1 MPREEAVVNLEY
13 EPDSLLKPP
22 HPDRIRKVEQWLTH
36 FWQRDALFRFP
47 PAYVEHILQFHGGV
61 PGKKCFR
68 TASKRTR
75 VIGRFFNFL
84 EEQDLDPPSQR
95 SWRQWS
101 DQDIRLDYQVYCY
114 FNYEHWA
121 IRHDQFNVVP
131 IAGLDM
137 AGHNCRVMDD
147 YDLLCFDYDG
157 DGEPPVV
164 AWDFESSWEKKCV
177 KELVARSFEEFL
189 PLLHRCN
196 VSAALEE
203 AKSF

>member
-1 MPREEAVVNLEY
+1 MPQEQVVVDLEY

-36 FWQRDALFRFP
+36 FWEREEPFRFP
-47 PAYVEHILQFHGGV
+47 SAYVGHVMQFHGGV

-84 EEQDLDPPSQR
+84 EEQDLDPPKQR

-101 DQDIRLDYQVYCY
+101 DQDIRLDYQLYCY

-121 IRHDQFNVVP
+121 IRYDQFKVVP
-131 IAGLDM
+131 IAGLDT
-137 AGHNCRVMDD
+137 AGHNCRVMDN
-147 YDLLCFDYDG
+147 YDLLCLDYESQD
-157 DGEPPVV
+157 EPSVV
-164 AWDFESSWEKKCV
+164 AWDFELSGEDNCV
-177 KELVARSFEEFL
+177 KEFVARSFGEFL
-189 PLLHRCN
+189 PLLHRCD
-196 VSAALEE
+196 VPAALEE

>member
-1 MPREEAVVNLEY
+1 VVDLEY
-13 EPDSLLKPP
+13 EPGSLLKPP

-36 FWQRDALFRFP
+36 FWERKEPFRFP
-47 PAYVEHILQFHGGV
+47 SAYVDLTMKFHGGV

-68 TASKRTR
+68 TKSSRTR

-84 EEQDLDPPSQR
+84 EEEDLDPPTQR
-95 SWRQWS
+95 TWRQWS
-101 DQDIRLDYQVYCY
+101 DQDIRLDYQVYGY

-121 IRHDQFNVVP
+121 IRHDQFRLVP

-147 YDLLCFDYDG
+147 YDLLCLDYESED
-157 DGEPPVV
+157 EPHVV
-164 AWDFESSWEKKCV
+164 AWDFEASLEDKCV
-177 KELVARSFEEFL
+177 KEFVARSFEEFL
-189 PLLHRCN
+189 PLLYRCD
-196 VSAALEE
+196 VPAAIEE